1 VFLKS
6 RKKKAS
12 GGLTRLFDRVEDIFA
27 KVLEVDGVSRALE
40 IVDTA
45 GQEEYK
51 TLRDIYFKDSDGF
64 VLVYAITS
72 AQSFVQATKLKD
84 HLTKIHGPGKPIIL
98 AGNKLDLESDRVV
111 LEEEAYQYAVSQ
123 QVGFFECSAKN
134 FVNVNE
140 LFSGV
145 VRLIERQRS
154 ADAPAATASSAG
166 GNSAGQ
172 GGTASEGGEEHN
184 NNSTPQRGSLIKR
197 CVIL

>member
-1 VFLKS
+1 M
-6 RKKKAS
+6 
-12 GGLTRLFDRVEDIFA
+12 
-27 KVLEVDGVSRALE
+27 DGVSRALE
-40 IVDTA
+40 IIDTA

-72 AQSFVQATKLKD
+72 AQSFVQATKLKE

-123 QVGFFECSAKN
+123 QVGFFECSAKE

-145 VRLIERQRS
+145 VRLIERQRKTDHPLAS
-154 ADAPAATASSAG
+154 ASGQGSG
-166 GNSAGQ
+166 GN
-172 GGTASEGGEEHN
+172 GGGGEGGQETDN
-184 NNSTPQRGSLIKR
+184 GGDPQRGKLIKR